1 MSFFH
6 FSTRVFFPHAFALLQ
21 ELKATPTNYDIW
33 FDYLRLE
40 EANGTPSTVRDVY
53 ERAVAVLP
61 PGKEK
66 RLWRRYI
73 FLWLNYALYE
83 ELDAEVRVGME
94 LN

>member
-1 MSFFH
+1 M
-6 FSTRVFFPHAFALLQ
+6 
-21 ELKATPTNYDIW
+21 
-33 FDYLRLE
+33 
-40 EANGTPSTVRDVY
+40 RDVY